1 MAAKNNSA
9 DEDYLN
15 SLLENIMANEAS
27 DERQENDGIGEEL
40 HNKIESDMQ
49 ADATAY
55 DADVNSMSEDSLMAE
70 FDNLDMSEFDNIDT
84 SEFDDLFAEISSN
97 APQQRDTAF
106 TEQNEE
112 VPEFSQFSM
121 ADEQAD
127 TEAINYDGETA
138 LEDTEMEK
146 NVSAQQTE
154 ETESGNDLMNSLNA
168 ILGGVS
174 ADTEKSE
181 EKEAA
186 EQNDSGAAG
195 DLDAILSSLDLS
207 ESDLDALSE
216 QEEDGELSE
225 HGISDM
231 DEDALDGTLRAD
243 TALYENG
250 AGKPKKKNKLL
261 TWLFGDELDPEKEEE
276 ERKRLIE
283 KDEENEEKKKLAK
296 EERAKAKLEEKEK
309 KKQEKE
315 EKKQAKKEAKE
326 AKPKKEKKEKV
337 KKPRTESP
345 NERIKI
351 PVQGWVL
358 IFSFAAACFCGIYF
372 GSMEFHYSQNIKA
385 ATDLLVK
392 KDYRGAY
399 DAISGMKLK
408 ADDEKLYEQI
418 CLVAY
423 LDKGYKSYEN
433 FMELDMYGSALDAL
447 LKGVAKYKESNAKA
461 EELGMSGDALAVY
474 KSILK
479 VLKDEFGLSQKKAE
493 QLASQMDK
501 TKEYNQKVYDTVN
514 KLTFESAYERR
525 LQEKKQREQEAK
537 QKALEEAESN
547 NK

>member
-15 SLLENIMANEAS
+15 SLLENIMANEDS
-27 DERQENDGIGEEL
+27 DERQEDDGIGEEL
-40 HNKIESDMQ
+40 HNKIELDMQ
-49 ADATAY
+49 TDAQAY
-55 DADVNSMSEDSLMAE
+55 DAAVNSMSEDSLMAE

-84 SEFDDLFAEISSN
+84 SDFDDLFADISS
-97 APQQRDTAF
+97 ADTPQ
-106 TEQNEE
+106 TEMHSAGSSEE
-112 VPEFSQFSM
+112 MPEFPPVSM
-121 ADEQAD
+121 TEEE
-127 TEAINYDGETA
+127 TEAEPINYDDGAA
-138 LEDTEMEK
+138 LEEAEMEK
-146 NVSAQQTE
+146 DVSLQQTE
-154 ETESGNDLMNSLNA
+154 ETESDNDLMDSLNA

-174 ADTEKSE
+174 DTEESDTQENMQDDTDSE
-181 EKEAA
+181 D
-186 EQNDSGAAG
+186 N
-195 DLDAILSSLDLS
+195 LNAILSGLDLS
-207 ESDLDALSE
+207 ESDLDVLEE
-216 QEEDGELSE
+216 QEEDGDLEEVNS
-225 HGISDM
+225 SDL
-231 DEDALDGTLRAD
+231 DEKPKPKS
-243 TALYENG
+243 
-250 AGKPKKKNKLL
+250 KPKKKNKLL

-276 ERKRLIE
+276 ERQRLIE
-283 KDEENEEKKKLAK
+283 QDEKNEEQKKLAK

-351 PVQGWVL
+351 PTQGWIL
-358 IFSFAAACFCGIYF
+358 IFSLGAACFCGVYF
-372 GSMEFHYSQNIKA
+372 GSMEFHYSQNIKT

-461 EELGMSGDALAVY
+461 EELGMSGDALTIY

-479 VLKDEFGLSQKKAE
+479 VLKDEFKLSQKKAE
-493 QLASQMDK
+493 QLASEMDK

-525 LQEKKQREQEAK
+525 FQEKKQREQESK
-537 QKALEEAESN
+537 QKALEEAES
-547 NK
+547 KKK

>member
-15 SLLENIMANEAS
+15 SLLENVMANEAG

-49 ADATAY
+49 ADAAAY
-55 DADVNSMSEDSLMAE
+55 DAAVNSMSEDSLMAE
-70 FDNLDMSEFDNIDT
+70 FDNLDT
-84 SEFDDLFAEISSN
+84 SDLDDLFAEISSDN
-97 APQQRDTAF
+97 PLSSEDAF
-106 TEQNEE
+106 AENNLDM
-112 VPEFSQFSM
+112 PEFPQL
-121 ADEQAD
+121 DESDNVID
-127 TEAINYDGETA
+127 TETVNEIYEADREAA
-138 LEDTEMEK
+138 LEDLSLEED
-146 NVSAQQTE
+146 SIQTE
-154 ETESGNDLMNSLNA
+154 EMDSDNDLMDSLNA
-168 ILGGVS
+168 ILNGTS
-174 ADTEKSE
+174 DTEQPAPEEELELSLEPEVEDISSGSSDSE
-181 EKEAA
+181 G
-186 EQNDSGAAG
+186 N
-195 DLDAILSSLDLS
+195 LDAILSGLDLTENDLDILNEE
-207 ESDLDALSE
+207 ESDFSEDQETLDDTLS
-216 QEEDGELSE
+216 
-225 HGISDM
+225 
-231 DEDALDGTLRAD
+231 AD
-243 TALYENG
+243 TDLYEKTPK
-250 AGKPKKKNKLL
+250 KPKKKNKLL

-283 KDEENEEKKKLAK
+283 QDEKNDEQKKLEK

-351 PVQGWVL
+351 PAQGWFL
-358 IFSFAAACFCGIYF
+358 IFSIGAACFCGIYF
-372 GSMEFHYSQNIKA
+372 GSMEFHYSRNIKT

-399 DAISGMKLK
+399 DAISGMKLRT
-408 ADDEKLYEQI
+408 DDEKLYEQI

-423 LDKGYKSYEN
+423 LDKACKSYEN
-433 FMELDMYGSALDAL
+433 FMELDMYGSALDSL

-461 EELGMSGDALAVY
+461 VEIGMSGDALSVY

-479 VLKDEFGLSQKKAE
+479 TLKDKFGLSQKKAE
-493 QLASQMDK
+493 QLVSLMDK

-525 LQEKKQREQEAK
+525 FQEKKQREEESK
-537 QKALEEAESN
+537 KKALEEAES
-547 NK
+547 KK